1 MIPCFRVV
9 DAFSPHGKQFD
20 HLCDYL
26 IVVSRLCLVI
36 PWICIVATF
45 CSLGNFIY
53 SSLWLSDFL
62 NPHRWCSLSTWK
74 SIWSSLPSLS
84 SCPRGCQWLGKCDQH
99 RLVTIDQWLNHGQ
112 YFCLF
117 TKSGFIQRLYKNK
130 KFTKKCQFWKLATN
144 SVQSP
149 RSILW
154 GKGHGRPCYHKG
166 WTWGAQHLAW
176 GHCQKK
182 IRNMPKK
189 QPWKKTSFPFRPESM
204 LVNGSPLPWLL
215 SWFASWSRIT
225 LNTLTTST
233 RLIGKHDGGFI
244 QYYVHSINF
253 LSHFTR
259 LAPVL
264 IIVSR
269 YFIPSANPDGYA
281 YSWEHD
287 RLWRKTRWGIQ
298 NRNIGKPG
306 DRFFSSRI
314 NFNGPAHYDFRSDN
328 GGILGCKGVDPNRN
342 WGRI

>member
-1 MIPCFRVV
+1 MREGTWT
-9 DAFSPHGKQFD
+9 SLLLQ
-20 HLCDYL
+20 
-26 IVVSRLCLVI
+26 RLDLGR
-36 PWICIVATF
+36 PTF
-45 CSLGNFIY
+45 GL
-53 SSLWLSDFL
+53 
-62 NPHRWCSLSTWK
+62 RSLSK
-74 SIWSSLPSLS
+74 E
-84 SCPRGCQWLGKCDQH
+84 
-99 RLVTIDQWLNHGQ
+99 
-112 YFCLF
+112 
-117 TKSGFIQRLYKNK
+117 NK
-130 KFTKKCQFWKLATN
+130 KYVK
-144 SVQSP
+144 
-149 RSILW
+149 
-154 GKGHGRPCYHKG
+154 
-166 WTWGAQHLAW
+166 
-176 GHCQKK
+176 
-182 IRNMPKK
+182 KK
-189 QPWKKTSFPFRPESM
+189 QLWKKTSFPFRPESM

-314 NFNGPAHYDFRSDN
+314 NFNGPAHCY
-328 GGILGCKGVDPNRN
+328 L
-342 WGRI
+342 

>member
-1 MIPCFRVV
+1 M
-9 DAFSPHGKQFD
+9 SK
-20 HLCDYL
+20 
-26 IVVSRLCLVI
+26 
-36 PWICIVATF
+36 
-45 CSLGNFIY
+45 
-53 SSLWLSDFL
+53 
-62 NPHRWCSLSTWK
+62 
-74 SIWSSLPSLS
+74 
-84 SCPRGCQWLGKCDQH
+84 
-99 RLVTIDQWLNHGQ
+99 
-112 YFCLF
+112 
-117 TKSGFIQRLYKNK
+117 
-130 KFTKKCQFWKLATN
+130 
-144 SVQSP
+144 
-149 RSILW
+149 
-154 GKGHGRPCYHKG
+154 
-166 WTWGAQHLAW
+166 
-176 GHCQKK
+176 
-182 IRNMPKK
+182 KK

-204 LVNGSPLPWLL
+204 LVNGYPLPWLL

-287 RLWRKTRWGIQ
+287 RLWRKTRWGIHPIVQ
-298 NRNIGKPG
+298 KRNIGKPG
-306 DRFFSSRI
+306 ERFFLAVASISMVLHAI
-314 NFNGPAHYDFRSDN
+314 IFRSDN

>member
-1 MIPCFRVV
+1 
-9 DAFSPHGKQFD
+9 
-20 HLCDYL
+20 
-26 IVVSRLCLVI
+26 
-36 PWICIVATF
+36 
-45 CSLGNFIY
+45 
-53 SSLWLSDFL
+53 
-62 NPHRWCSLSTWK
+62 
-74 SIWSSLPSLS
+74 
-84 SCPRGCQWLGKCDQH
+84 
-99 RLVTIDQWLNHGQ
+99 
-112 YFCLF
+112 
-117 TKSGFIQRLYKNK
+117 
-130 KFTKKCQFWKLATN
+130 
-144 SVQSP
+144 
-149 RSILW
+149 
-154 GKGHGRPCYHKG
+154 
-166 WTWGAQHLAW
+166 
-176 GHCQKK
+176 
-182 IRNMPKK
+182 MPKK